1 MLVLTIAFNWK
12 GTSRSKKIVR
22 LMNLQPPV
30 QPTCWRRH
38 TEVLTDVTKEL
49 FENNLKEEAFIVK
62 RYLKTVG
69 QIDSNIDKQTLR
81 NQVIKISASADGSL
95 GTREW
100 LSRIGIVD
108 ICFEEAGKVL
118 VVIIKIIKMSTV
130 FDKDKWETS
139 GEITKLEYLEW
150 HTKHETDCLMNQ
162 EGS

>member
-1 MLVLTIAFNWK
+1 MTPKNGLYFEINRMLVLAIAFNWK
-12 GTSRSKKIVR
+12 GTFRSKKIVL

-30 QPTCWRRH
+30 HPTCWRRH
-38 TEVLTDVTKEL
+38 TEVLTDVTEEL

-100 LSRIGIVD
+100 LSRIGIVA

-118 VVIIKIIKMSTV
+118 VVIIKSSKCRQCSIKTN
-130 FDKDKWETS
+130 E
-139 GEITKLEYLEW
+139 
-150 HTKHETDCLMNQ
+150 KHLVK
-162 EGS
+162 